1 MAPRPSIADLQ
12 NNVGEVVN
20 EYIVDVTAENAQQV
34 LIDES
39 MKRPVLVDF
48 WADWCE
54 PCKQL
59 MPVLEKLANEYQGQ
73 FLLAKVNAD
82 TEQMLAGQLGVRS
95 LPTVMVL
102 KEGQPVDGFAGA
114 QPEKQIREMLDKYL
128 PKAWELQFQQAQK
141 LVGEGKLDE
150 ALPVLR
156 QVYPESGERADIA
169 KQLAAVLLELNR
181 VPEAEEV
188 LGKILLADQ
197 DADYQQLMSQLE
209 LKQQAAESPEIKAL
223 EQALATNPDD
233 WESGYKL
240 AVQYSQNHRHEEALE
255 LLLDILRSDINF
267 ADGAAKQA
275 YLDVVKSLGG
285 GDPLA
290 AKYQRKLMTLLY

>member
-1 MAPRPSIADLQ
+1 M
-12 NNVGEVVN
+12 N
-20 EYIVDVTAENAQQV
+20 EFIVDVTAENAQQV
-34 LIDES
+34 LIEES
-39 MKRPVLVDF
+39 MQRPVVVDF

-59 MPVLEKLANEYQGQ
+59 MPVLEKLAQEYAGQ

-102 KEGQPVDGFAGA
+102 KEGQPVDGFAGV
-114 QPEKQIREMLDKYL
+114 QPEQQIREMLDKYL
-128 PKAWELQFQQAQK
+128 PKPCDLKLEQGQK
-141 LVGEGKLDE
+141 LVAEGKLDE

-156 QVYPESGERADIA
+156 QAYTESEERADIA

-181 VPEAEEV
+181 AQEAETV

-197 DADYQQLMSQLE
+197 DSDYQQLMSQLE
-209 LKQQAAESPEIKAL
+209 LKQQAADSPEI
-223 EQALATNPDD
+223 QALQQAVAQNPDD
-233 WESGYKL
+233 YKSAMDL
-240 AVQYSQNHRHEEALE
+240 AVQYSQSHRHQEALD
-255 LLLDILRSDINF
+255 LLLNILRSDLNY

-275 YLDVVKSLGG
+275 YLDIVKSLGG
-285 GDPLA
+285 GDPIA
-290 AKYQRKLMTLLY
+290 TQYQRKLMTLLY

>member
-1 MAPRPSIADLQ
+1 M
-12 NNVGEVVN
+12 N
-20 EYIVDVTAENAQQV
+20 EFIVEVTAQNAQQI

-59 MPVLEKLANEYQGQ
+59 MPVLEKLANEYAGQ

-82 TEQMLAGQLGVRS
+82 SEQMLAAQLGVRS

-102 KEGQPVDGFAGA
+102 KDGQPVDGFAGA

-128 PKAWELQFQQAQK
+128 PKPWDIKLQRAQA
-141 LVGEGKLDE
+141 LVAENKLDE
-150 ALPVLR
+150 ALPLLR
-156 QVYPESGERADIA
+156 QAYSESSERADIA
-169 KQLAAVLLELNR
+169 KQLAAVLLEQNR
-181 VPEAEEV
+181 TPEAEAV
-188 LGKILLADQ
+188 LGKIMLADQ
-197 DADYQQLMSQLE
+197 DSDYKQLMSQLE
-209 LKQQAAESPEIKAL
+209 LKLQAAESPEIKAL
-223 EQALATNPDD
+223 QQALEQNPQDYD
-233 WESGYKL
+233 AAYKL
-240 AVQYSQNHRHEEALE
+240 AVQYSQNSRHQDALE
-255 LLLDILRSDINF
+255 LLLDILRKDMGF

-275 YLDVVKSLGG
+275 FLDIVKSLGA

-290 AKYQRKLMTLLY
+290 AQYQRKLMTLLF

>member
-1 MAPRPSIADLQ
+1 MRPKSDSG
-12 NNVGEVVN
+12 VVVN
-20 EYIVDVTAENAQQV
+20 EFIVDVTAENAQQV
-34 LIDES
+34 LIEES
-39 MKRPVLVDF
+39 MKRPVVVDF

-59 MPVLEKLANEYQGQ
+59 MPVLEKLASEYAGQ

-128 PKAWELQFQQAQK
+128 PKPWDLK
-141 LVGEGKLDE
+141 LEQGKALVAEGKLDE

-156 QVYPESGERADIA
+156 QAYGESGERQDIA
-169 KQLAAVLLELNR
+169 KQLAAVLLEQNR
-181 VPEAEEV
+181 TQEAEEV

-197 DADYQQLMSQLE
+197 DSDYQQLMSQLE
-209 LKQQAAESPEIKAL
+209 LKQQAAETPEIKSLQEAL
-223 EQALATNPDD
+223 ESNPGDFD
-233 WESGYKL
+233 TAYKL
-240 AVQYSQNHRHEEALE
+240 AVQYSQAHRTQEALD
-255 LLLDILRSDINF
+255 LLLDILRSDINY

-275 YLDVVKSLGG
+275 YLDMVKSLGA

-290 AKYQRKLMTLLY
+290 TQYQRKLMTLLY

>member
-1 MAPRPSIADLQ
+1 M
-12 NNVGEVVN
+12 N
-20 EYIVDVTAENAQQV
+20 EYIVDVTAENAQRV

-39 MKRPVLVDF
+39 MKRPVVVDF

-59 MPVLEKLANEYQGQ
+59 MPVLEKLAAEYQGQ

-102 KEGQPVDGFAGA
+102 KDGQPVDGFAGA

-150 ALPVLR
+150 ALPTLR
-156 QVYPESGERADIA
+156 QVYAESGERADVA

-181 VPEAEEV
+181 VPDAEAI

-223 EQALATNPDD
+223 EQALASNPEDRD
-233 WESGYKL
+233 SAYKL

-255 LLLDILRSDINF
+255 LLLDILRGDLNY

>member
-1 MAPRPSIADLQ
+1 M
-12 NNVGEVVN
+12 N
-20 EYIVDVTAENAQQV
+20 EFIVDVTQENAQQV
-34 LIDES
+34 LIEES
-39 MKRPVLVDF
+39 MMRPVVVDF

-59 MPVLEKLANEYQGQ
+59 MPVLEKLAAEYDGQ

-128 PKAWELQFQQAQK
+128 PKPCDLKFEQGKQ

-156 QVYPESGERADIA
+156 EAYSESGERQDIA
-169 KQLAAVLLELNR
+169 KQLAAVLLEQNR
-181 VPEAEEV
+181 VQEAETV

-197 DADYQQLMSQLE
+197 DSDYQQLMSQLE
-209 LKQQAAESPEIKAL
+209 LKQQAAESPEIKGLQQAL
-223 EQALATNPDD
+223 EQNPGDFD
-233 WESGYKL
+233 AAYKL
-240 AVQYSQNHRHEEALE
+240 AVQYSQAHRPQEALD
-255 LLLDILRSDINF
+255 LLLNVLRSDMNY
-267 ADGAAKQA
+267 ADGAARQA
-275 YLDVVKSLGG
+275 YLDIVKSLGA

-290 AKYQRKLMTLLY
+290 TQYQRKLMTLLY

>member
-1 MAPRPSIADLQ
+1 M
-12 NNVGEVVN
+12 N
-20 EYIVDVTAENAQQV
+20 EFIVDVTAENAQQV
-34 LIDES
+34 LIEES
-39 MKRPVLVDF
+39 MKRPVVVDF

-59 MPVLEKLANEYQGQ
+59 MPVLEKLANEYAGQ

-102 KEGQPVDGFAGA
+102 KEGQPVDGFAGV
-114 QPEKQIREMLDKYL
+114 QPEQQIREMLDKYL
-128 PKAWELQFQQAQK
+128 PKPWELKFQQAQT
-141 LVGEGKLDE
+141 LVAEGKLDE

-156 QVYPESGERADIA
+156 DAYTESDERADIA
-169 KQLAAVLLELNR
+169 KQLAAVLLEQNR
-181 VPEAEEV
+181 TPEAETV

-197 DADYQQLMSQLE
+197 DSDYQQLMSQLE

-223 EQALATNPDD
+223 QQALETNPEDFD
-233 WESGYKL
+233 SAHQL

-255 LLLDILRSDINF
+255 LLLGILRSDLNY
-267 ADGAAKQA
+267 ADGAVKQA
-275 YLDVVKSLGG
+275 FLDVLKSLGA
-285 GDPLA
+285 GDPIA
-290 AKYQRKLMTLLY
+290 ARYQRKLMTLMY

>member
-1 MAPRPSIADLQ
+1 M
-12 NNVGEVVN
+12 N
-20 EYIVDVTAENAQQV
+20 EFIVDVTAENAQQV

-156 QVYPESGERADIA
+156 QVYTDSAERADVA

-223 EQALATNPDD
+223 EQALASNPED

-240 AVQYSQNHRHEEALE
+240 AVQYSQSHRHEEALE
-255 LLLDILRSDINF
+255 LLLDILRSDMNF

-275 YLDVVKSLGG
+275 YLDVVKSLGA

>member
-1 MAPRPSIADLQ
+1 
-12 NNVGEVVN
+12 VN
-20 EYIVDVTAENAQQV
+20 EFIVDVTAQNAQQV
-34 LIDES
+34 LIEES
-39 MKRPVLVDF
+39 MKRPVVVDF

-59 MPVLEKLANEYQGQ
+59 MPVLEKLANEYAGQ

-128 PKAWELQFQQAQK
+128 PKAWELQFQQAQQ
-141 LVGEGKLDE
+141 LVAAGELGE
-150 ALPVLR
+150 ALPLLR
-156 QVYPESGERADIA
+156 QAYADSSERADIA
-169 KQLAAVLLELNR
+169 KQLAAVLLEQDR
-181 VPEAEEV
+181 VPEAETV

-197 DADYQQLMSQLE
+197 DGDYQQLMSQLE
-209 LKQQAAESPEIKAL
+209 LKQRASDSPEIKAL
-223 EQALATNPDD
+223 QQALEQNPQDRD
-233 WESGYKL
+233 AAYKL
-240 AVQYSQNHRHEEALE
+240 AVQYSQNSRHQEALE
-255 LLLDILRSDINF
+255 LLLDILRVDMGY
-267 ADGAAKQA
+267 ADGAARQT
-275 YLDVVKSLGG
+275 YLDIVKSLGA

-290 AKYQRKLMTLLY
+290 TQYQRKLMTLLY

>member
-1 MAPRPSIADLQ
+1 M
-12 NNVGEVVN
+12 N

-114 QPEKQIREMLDKYL
+114 QPEKQIREMLEKYL

-156 QVYPESGERADIA
+156 QVYTESGERADIA

-181 VPEAEEV
+181 VPEAEEI

-233 WESGYKL
+233 WDSGYKL
-240 AVQYSQNHRHEEALE
+240 AVQYSQNHRHEEALD
-255 LLLDILRSDINF
+255 LLLDILRSDMNF

-275 YLDVVKSLGG
+275 YLDVVKSLGA

>member
-1 MAPRPSIADLQ
+1 M
-12 NNVGEVVN
+12 N
-20 EYIVDVTAENAQQV
+20 EFIVDVTAENAQQV
-34 LIDES
+34 LIEES
-39 MKRPVLVDF
+39 MKRPVVVDF

-59 MPVLEKLANEYQGQ
+59 MPVLEKLANEYAGQ

-102 KEGQPVDGFAGA
+102 KDGQPVDGFAGA

-141 LVGEGKLDE
+141 LVAEGKLDE

-156 QVYPESGERADIA
+156 QVYTESGERADIA
-169 KQLAAVLLELNR
+169 KQLAAVLLEQNR
-181 VPEAEEV
+181 TPEAETV

-197 DADYQQLMSQLE
+197 DSDYQQLMAQLE
-209 LKQQAAESPEIKAL
+209 LKQKAAESPEIKAL
-223 EQALATNPDD
+223 QQAVEQNPQDYD
-233 WESGYKL
+233 AAYKL
-240 AVQYSQNHRHEEALE
+240 AVQYSQNGRPQDALE
-255 LLLDILRSDINF
+255 LLLDILRKDLNF

-275 YLDVVKSLGG
+275 FLDIVKSLGS

-290 AKYQRKLMTLLY
+290 AQYQRKLMTLMF

>member
-1 MAPRPSIADLQ
+1 M
-12 NNVGEVVN
+12 N
-20 EYIVDVTAENAQQV
+20 EFIVEVTAQNAQQV
-34 LIDES
+34 LIEES
-39 MKRPVLVDF
+39 MKRPVVVDF

-59 MPVLEKLANEYQGQ
+59 MPVLEKLANEYAGQ

-82 TEQMLAGQLGVRS
+82 SEQMLAAQLGVRS
-95 LPTVMVL
+95 LPTVLVL

-128 PKAWELQFQQAQK
+128 PKPWDLKLAQGQQ
-141 LVGEGKLDE
+141 LVAEGKLTE

-156 QVYPESGERADIA
+156 QAYTESSERADIA

-181 VPEAEEV
+181 VQEAETV

-197 DADYQQLMSQLE
+197 DSDYQQLMSQLE
-209 LKQQAAESPEIKAL
+209 LKQKAAESPEIKAL
-223 EQALATNPDD
+223 QEALAQNPQDS
-233 WESGYKL
+233 EAAYKL
-240 AVQYSQNHRHEEALE
+240 AIQYSQTHRHQEALD
-255 LLLDILRSDINF
+255 LLLDVLRRDMNF

-275 YLDVVKSLGG
+275 YLDIVKSLGA

-290 AKYQRKLMTLLY
+290 SQYQRKLMTLLY